1 MVTAIDLSN
10 QRVRQLNQ
18 KSSVKKIKVQRIE
31 SIDSDSDD
39 PFGLMPKPQKRSG
52 SLKPWQVAPAKE
64 IFKLMKS
71 SAEPQ
76 FEVVLLDKQA
86 SEEKDKERRWVEDN
100 VHKRKS
106 LITFHKTK
114 QSDRRSASALKRAGN
129 EIVAVD

>member
-71 SAEPQ
+71 AAEPE